1 MIIGLLLNK
10 NPIAQSICT
19 HYSCFENMDRFV
31 TLKKKDP
38 KYGLQKAGCQKT
50 GSLLFKKR
58 RGQAASTLYN
68 RSHLVLFLPRQKMEA
83 ILFLFLPKHF
93 CCLFKKIPII
103 DCSNQLLIASMYI
116 RHLAANSHQIQTL
129 DALEP
134 NWYLNLRFDVLNYY
148 DRVDLLTRFPLT
160 HCTNLSLSGV

>member
-1 MIIGLLLNK
+1 
-10 NPIAQSICT
+10 
-19 HYSCFENMDRFV
+19 MD
-31 TLKKKDP
+31 LK
-38 KYGLQKAGCQKT
+38 KAGCQKT

-103 DCSNQLLIASMYI
+103 DCSNQLLISSMYI

-148 DRVDLLTRFPLT
+148 DRVGRFAYKISTDPLHKLIT
-160 HCTNLSLSGV
+160 FWGLAHFQGVFWDPWVTQKCFQKISDIEHTT